1 MDIQHFKD
9 RHIANH
15 PSLIV
20 AQHHRQQP
28 RLNQATRRKLSRE
41 KNVRRLI
48 SCSMESTLIQG
59 PHYGHEEED
68 LIGNSKV
75 QLEAEKTISHNSH
88 SSPDAVELCAAE
100 LAIAIS

>member
-1 MDIQHFKD
+1 
-9 RHIANH
+9 
-15 PSLIV
+15 
-20 AQHHRQQP
+20 
-28 RLNQATRRKLSRE
+28 
-41 KNVRRLI
+41 
-48 SCSMESTLIQG
+48 MESTLIQG